1 MRSFIKRVYNFFLVK
16 RNFVLR
22 IISFR
27 ISQIVKTIQFYFCVY
42 IFREISII
50 ITSEHG
56 LGSKLNWMLEFL
68 YFAEK
73 QNIKIN
79 IEIGHKFCKKNVV
92 KDFLQFK
99 DEYVSKKAFR
109 ISINRMDLM
118 LGFNG
123 VNDKLDMKISKY
135 LISKYFQPIS
145 FPLPNELNSD
155 FMVLHLRGTDKINE
169 SVEFSD
175 HELIEQIVDFIEQT
189 QTTKILLFTDDY
201 RLQEL
206 VKNKL
211 KSITFHFPN
220 EIKRSE
226 QSIHHT
232 QVKNCQD
239 FFSINK
245 KALEDLLLM
254 SKAKYILKTSSYLS
268 DWSIILGNHERIRV
282 INHQLPEF
290 NYFPSREI
298 SKLSS

>member
-1 MRSFIKRVYNFFLVK
+1 MTYFIKRVYNFSLIK
-16 RNFVLR
+16 KNLVLR
-22 IISFR
+22 IISFK
-27 ISQIVKTIQFYFCVY
+27 ISQIVKSIQFYFSVY
-42 IFREISII
+42 ILREISII

-73 QNIKIN
+73 HNIKVN

-92 KDFLQFK
+92 QDIFQIKAGFL
-99 DEYVSKKAFR
+99 SKKAFR
-109 ISINRMDLM
+109 ISINRMDLII
-118 LGFNG
+118 GFND
-123 VNDKLDMKISKY
+123 VNYKLDLMISKY
-135 LISKYFQPIS
+135 LISKYYEPIS
-145 FPLPNELNSD
+145 FTLPEELNSE

-175 HELIEQIVDFIEQT
+175 QELTEQIIDFIEQT
-189 QTTKILLFTDDY
+189 KPTKILLFSDDY

-206 VKNKL
+206 VKNRL
-211 KSITFHFPN
+211 KSITLHFPN
-220 EIKRSE
+220 EIKSKE
-226 QSIHHT
+226 PIIHHT
-232 QVKNCQD
+232 QVKNCKD

-245 KALEDLLLM
+245 KALEDLLIM

-268 DWSIILGNHERIRV
+268 DWSIILGNHDRIRV